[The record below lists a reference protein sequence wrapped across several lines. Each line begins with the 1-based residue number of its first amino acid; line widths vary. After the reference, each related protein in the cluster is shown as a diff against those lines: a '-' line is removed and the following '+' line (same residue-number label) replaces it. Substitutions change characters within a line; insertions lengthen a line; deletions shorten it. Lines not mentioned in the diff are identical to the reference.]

1 MSPTVGW
8 HAAGL
13 SLRQPVFALRNVQ
26 LTYIQF
32 IAPRKTQNEFTQSSH
47 IQTAIMFT
55 LRTALLALASAV
67 AVSAD
72 YYIDPNSVDLIT
84 RSMSP
89 RAAYTSTR

>member
-1 MSPTVGW
+1 
-8 HAAGL
+8 
-13 SLRQPVFALRNVQ
+13 
-26 LTYIQF
+26 
-32 IAPRKTQNEFTQSSH
+32 
-47 IQTAIMFT
+47 MFT